1 MTFAHALPFSISVCM
16 LQHIAAFKHDTL
28 YVSYSCLAVS
38 TETLNCESIKQSQ
51 MKLEKKMAENK
62 AINSA
67 LQELQHV
74 RGGEENTN
82 LYPNFGVCITFF
94 SPEI

>member
-1 MTFAHALPFSISVCM
+1 M
-16 LQHIAAFKHDTL
+16 LQHIAASKHDTL

-51 MKLEKKMAENK
+51 LKLEKKMAGNK

-74 RGGEENTN
+74 GGGERRIQTYTPTLEFA
-82 LYPNFGVCITFF
+82 LFFF

>member
-1 MTFAHALPFSISVCM
+1 
-16 LQHIAAFKHDTL
+16 
-28 YVSYSCLAVS
+28 
-38 TETLNCESIKQSQ
+38 
-51 MKLEKKMAENK
+51 MKLEKKMAGNK

-74 RGGEENTN
+74 GAGRGERRIQTYTPTLEFA
-82 LYPNFGVCITFF
+82 LFFF